1 MTGGAHGTPIFLIIR
16 SDIIE
21 FVTSSL
27 AQRLC
32 SKHKRH
38 AFHESTTTLQS
49 RGVAAGRAGRA
60 IALPIFWQETAVT
73 VTS

>member
-1 MTGGAHGTPIFLIIR
+1 MTVKLVFN
-16 SDIIE
+16 
-21 FVTSSL
+21 F
-27 AQRLC
+27 
-32 SKHKRH
+32 KHIDK
-38 AFHESTTTLQS
+38 S